1 MLLDSQRYYLKASLF
16 YKNYVKINKICMRNK
31 INWEKKSKEY
41 NNHLQKLYYY
51 DRLKSKLRIVKRRKK
66 IGNHFNE
73 PQFKNKI
80 LEFK

>member
-16 YKNYVKINKICMRNK
+16 YGNYAKMNKIYMRK
-31 INWEKKSKEY
+31 KFNWEKKSKEY
-41 NNHLQKLYYY
+41 NNHLQNLYYC

-73 PQFKNKI
+73 SQLKNKI